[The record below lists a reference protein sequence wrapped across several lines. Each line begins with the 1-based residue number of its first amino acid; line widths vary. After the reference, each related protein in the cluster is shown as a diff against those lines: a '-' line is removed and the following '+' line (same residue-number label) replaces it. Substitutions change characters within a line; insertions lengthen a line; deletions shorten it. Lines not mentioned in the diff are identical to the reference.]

1 MPGPAILAG
10 PGAIAAAKHLAFQV
24 ATSVD
29 ATTVGSAALA
39 VFLLYWCF
47 HKLPDWIKKDISFRN
62 LLRNRQ
68 EISKEE
74 ITGLVSVL
82 EKIQHMMESIQEMD
96 HAHTEIPQ
104 LHAALLAFIQVSGQL
119 KLEQIKAVNRVE
131 STRKRKITMRDS
143 VYQSSGRTVP
153 ISKLRSD
160 ENQTA
165 LTLSTWAY
173 YEDSMILTEKL
184 LDMGYTLLRHHLV
197 AQPGTV
203 AHYIAVSPSQR
214 QVVVGMRG
222 TSSLEDIMTDCCG
235 RAVALID
242 DENMGDK
249 VRVEV
254 KAAVPIQVL
263 AQAGSDIIEIVSG
276 HERIVFED
284 HDEDGDNYIRCH
296 EGILHSARHVMVE
309 IGPFLRDYLMEC
321 QYRVVFCGHSLGAGT
336 AVVAAT
342 LLRSRYPQLFL
353 NDDHHRRIHVYA
365 FAPPPVLDYDSA
377 IAASSFCT
385 TFVYNA
391 DLVSRLN
398 ISNLVVALACLQKVQ
413 CKLIEED
420 LNPTNPVTTMK
431 FFNKLRE
438 GLQGRPLISLSEFHD
453 TISNTHADLALR
465 RPEHLFL
472 PGRVL
477 LIYNPWIGD
486 NEDDDDDSSSS
497 TINCTQKLGPSDW
510 KCVETVGTSSVF
522 QSLEID
528 GLRCFTDHLTSS
540 YFEAMGMDY
549 QF

>member
-1 MPGPAILAG
+1 MPGPAIIAG
-10 PGAIAAAKHLAFQV
+10 PGAMAAAKHLAFQM

-29 ATTVGSAALA
+29 ITTVGSAALTA
-39 VFLLYWCF
+39 FLLYWCF
-47 HKLPDWIKKDISFRN
+47 CKLPDWIKHDISFRN

-74 ITGLVSVL
+74 ITGLVSVM

-96 HAHTEIPQ
+96 HTQTEIPN
-104 LHAALLAFIQVSGQL
+104 LHAALLAFVQVSGQL
-119 KLEQIKAVNRVE
+119 KLEQIKAATQGKSGLPR
-131 STRKRKITMRDS
+131 TTIRDAM
-143 VYQSSGRTVP
+143 YQTAGRAVP
-153 ISKLRSD
+153 ISKVRS
-160 ENQTA
+160 EEYQTA

-184 LDMGYTLLRHHLV
+184 LSMDYTLLRHHLV
-197 AQPGTV
+197 GRPGTV
-203 AHYIAVSPSQR
+203 AHYIAVSPSKR
-214 QVVVGMRG
+214 QVVVGLRG
-222 TSSLEDIMTDCCG
+222 TSSLEDLLTDCCG
-235 RAVALID
+235 RAVPLID
-242 DENMGDK
+242 DDSMGDR
-249 VRVEV
+249 VRFEV
-254 KAAVPIQVL
+254 KAAVPNQILPQL
-263 AQAGSDIIEIVSG
+263 DDDIIEIVSG

-284 HDEDGDNYIRCH
+284 DDDDGDNYIRCH
-296 EGILHSARHVMVE
+296 EGILHSARHVMEE

-365 FAPPPVLDYDSA
+365 FAPPPVLDHDSA

-391 DLVSRLN
+391 DLVARMN
-398 ISNLVVALACLQKVQ
+398 ISNLVVSLACLQKVQ
-413 CKLIEED
+413 GKLIEHD
-420 LNPTNPVTTMK
+420 LNPTNPVTTMR
-431 FFNKLRE
+431 FVNKLRE
-438 GLQGRPLISLSEFHD
+438 GLQGKPLMTLSEFHE
-453 TISNTHADLALR
+453 TISDTHADLALR

-477 LIYNPWIGD
+477 LIYHPWIDSD
-486 NEDDDDDSSSS
+486 NDSSPTMNS
-497 TINCTQKLGPSDW
+497 TQLESSDW
-510 KCVETVGTSSVF
+510 KCAETVGTSSVF

-540 YFEAMGMDY
+540 YFKALGMEY